1 MSWCHDR
8 VVTSIMCFSV
18 VMSHPM
24 LPTAAE
30 YEKTEADEL
39 VHPSIYALER
49 ATDIQAALADMLK

>member
-1 MSWCHDR
+1 
-8 VVTSIMCFSV
+8 MCFSV